1 MDIRKSFRDG
11 VLYTAIGKYSNVVIQ
26 LVITA
31 ILSRLI
37 SPAEYGIVAV
47 VNVFLVFFQILAD
60 SGIGPAIIQ
69 NKELTKNDIDHIFS
83 LTIFSGFVLAIVFAG
98 LGYPISFIYQNNL
111 YVKLCLLLGICVFFY
126 TITIVPQS
134 ILNKSLKF
142 KQVSLLTLCA
152 NVVSGLFA
160 VLFAYLGFGV
170 YTLIF
175 SNIIKA
181 LATFILLYYQVSLKF
196 YFKIEKNSF
205 LKIFDF
211 AKFQFLSNFLN
222 YFARNLDNLLIG
234 SIFSP
239 TLLGYYDK
247 AYQLS
252 LYPNQILTQVI
263 TPAIHPIMSNFSDD
277 KDRMSNVFLKISN
290 VMITI
295 GLPISAFLVINSKD
309 IILFMFGE
317 RWLPSVRAFQIL
329 SASIWLQMANSFLSS
344 LYQATNNARALFKV
358 GVITSTINIIAI
370 LIGVLLGNIESIA
383 AMLLTSFALV
393 LVITIYF
400 LRKVFTFNIFD
411 YLKIVFTNGIA
422 ILPFILLNIFLI
434 RLNFSPLYNIVI
446 QMVILAIT
454 WSVAMFLSGNYRKL
468 FFLTKKD
475 VLESRRKK

>member
-11 VLYTAIGKYSNVVIQ
+11 VLYTAIGKYSNVVVQ

-69 NKELTKNDIDHIFS
+69 NKELTENDVDNIFS
-83 LTIFSGFVLAIVFAG
+83 LTIFTGLILAIVFAI
-98 LGYPISFIYQNNL
+98 LGYPISFIYKNSL
-111 YVKLCLLLGICVFFY
+111 YVRLCLLLGICVFFY

-134 ILNKSLKF
+134 VLNKSLKF

-152 NVVSGLFA
+152 NLFSA
-160 VLFAYLGFGV
+160 ILAIILAFLGFGV

-181 LATFILLYYQVSLKF
+181 FSTFILLYFQVSLKF
-196 YFKIEKNSF
+196 YFRIDKNSF

-234 SIFSP
+234 SIFSSAM
-239 TLLGYYDK
+239 LGYYDK

-252 LYPNQILTQVI
+252 LYPNQILSQVI

-277 KDRMSNVFLKISN
+277 KDKMSAVFLKVSN

-295 GLPISAFLVINSKD
+295 GLPISTFFVFNSRD
-309 IILFMFGE
+309 IVLFMFGD
-317 RWLPSVRAFQIL
+317 RWLPSVLTFQIL

-344 LYQATNNARALFKV
+344 FYQASNNAKVLFEV
-358 GVITSTINIIAI
+358 GVITSTTNIIAI
-370 LIGVLLGNIESIA
+370 LIGMFLGSIETVA
-383 AMLLTSFALV
+383 VMLLISFTLV

-400 LRKVFTFNIFD
+400 LKKMVTFNTFK
-411 YLKIVFTNGIA
+411 YLKIITLNIINV
-422 ILPFILLNIFLI
+422 LPFIILNVFFIH
-434 RLNFSPLYNIVI
+434 LNFTPLYNIVI
-446 QMVILAIT
+446 KALIFIIT
-454 WSVAMFLSGNYRKL
+454 WGVSMFLTGSYKQLL
-468 FFLTKKD
+468 FLKK
-475 VLESRRKK
+475 

>member
-1 MDIRKSFRDG
+1 MDIKKSFRDG
-11 VLYTAIGKYSNVVIQ
+11 VFYTAIGKYSNVVIQ

-37 SPAEYGIVAV
+37 SPAEYGIISV

-69 NKELTKNDIDHIFS
+69 NKELNEHDLDNIFS
-83 LTIFSGFVLAIVFAG
+83 ITVFLGFVLAILFAC

-160 VLFAYLGFGV
+160 VLLAYLGFGV

-175 SNIIKA
+175 SNIVKA
-181 LATFILLYYQVSLKF
+181 LAIFILLYYQVSLKF

-239 TLLGYYDK
+239 TVLGYYDK

-277 KDRMSNVFLKISN
+277 KDRMSNVFLKVSN

-295 GLPISAFLVINSKD
+295 GLPISTFLVTNSKD

-317 RWLPSVRAFQIL
+317 NWLPSVDTFRIL
-329 SASIWLQMANSFLSS
+329 SSSIWLQMANSFLGTF
-344 LYQATNNARALFKV
+344 YQATNNTRALFKV
-358 GVITSTINIIAI
+358 GVVTSFINIIAI
-370 LIGVLLGNIESIA
+370 FLGIILGSIEAIAWTLLFSFCIVLFITLFHLQRIIPFTYTSYAKPIIINGIILLPYIFIIYLLRNIQFG
-383 AMLLTSFALV
+383 LL
-393 LVITIYF
+393 
-400 LRKVFTFNIFD
+400 FNIIIKATLLIF
-411 YLKIVFTNGIA
+411 VWGCGI
-422 ILPFILLNIFLI
+422 FVTGSYKNFL
-434 RLNFSPLYNIVI
+434 Y
-446 QMVILAIT
+446 
-454 WSVAMFLSGNYRKL
+454 K
-468 FFLTKKD
+468 
-475 VLESRRKK
+475 EE